1 MVSLAVQL
9 MTGLL
14 FAEWYVHAGR
24 ILIYRAGKEYSQAG
38 RERLRCGWMGREG
51 VNVGSAL
58 SRDEGVGT

>member
-1 MVSLAVQL
+1 

-14 FAEWYVHAGR
+14 FAEWYVQAGR
-24 ILIYRAGKEYSQAG
+24 ILIYRSGKEYSQAG
-38 RERLRCGWMGREG
+38 RERLRCGWMGIEG